1 MCDTVSFWMDGWM
14 DGCGRVS
21 SFFASFRCLFYVT
34 LWFFVA
40 FLHLSKVIPHP
51 PFMVLWWFCS
61 FALVL
66 TLLCLRHF
74 ARVSATCAALQLF
87 PLWGGAANLLRC
99 LCIFFFWGCSSSV
112 WSLFCLF
119 VLSVSFLCQ
128 KWLVCTV
135 CARLSTSVIHLWL
148 YDHVCLFCVFIL
160 VLHGLCLEVEAV
172 LLKMR
177 SLSDLSTSVMSP
189 LFQNWQA
196 ESNTPFLKRKSLLH
210 DFVACLYSPQT
221 LSRDTVNTHT
231 LTTESV
237 RCSCSRRSS
246 PDCKKKREE
255 GSWTLCGSFCLYSQI
270 CHFLRLT
277 NPGMHWAWR

>member
-14 DGCGRVS
+14 WS
-21 SFFASFRCLFYVT
+21 SLIFFCLIP
-34 LWFFVA
+34 LP
-40 FLHLSKVIPHP
+40 FLCD
-51 PFMVLWWFCS
+51 FMVLCGFFTPLKGHSTSPLHGPLVVLFFCS
-61 FALVL
+61 CSYFVVPQ
-66 TLLCLRHF
+66 TLCTCQCHMCSAAVVSSLRWRCKSP
-74 ARVSATCAALQLF
+74 AVSLHLF
-87 PLWGGAANLLRC
+87 FLKLF
-99 LCIFFFWGCSSSV
+99 IFC
-112 WSLFCLF
+112 LFCLF

-128 KWLVCTV
+128 KWLVRTV

-160 VLHGLCLEVEAV
+160 VLHSLCLEVEAV